1 VAGFGSI
8 WVANG
13 PSRTVTR
20 IDPITDT
27 ATAVIA
33 VPDPASVM
41 TTGAGSVWV
50 TSFPGNTVTR
60 IDPATNTV
68 LATIPSGGLG
78 PIGITFFDG
87 HVWVANHNGNP
98 TGSLAKIDPAT
109 MTVVDVIPVGA
120 ARFDSGPVWLAA
132 AAGSLWTGVPN
143 LAAVVRID
151 PTTDTIAATIP
162 DQGVCGSIVATDSA
176 VWVAGGG
183 GPGCLPGI
191 TRIDP
196 ATNTIVVRFNAGG
209 QTGPLALGAGS
220 LWYGTLKSNLLGR
233 ADTTTDAIIG
243 GLKLPGPA
251 DKGLTVAYGAV
262 WATDSENNLLYRIQ
276 PS

>member
-1 VAGFGSI
+1 MTSSPAPLPTPTAPRRRHALLALVVIALLAASTVHASSGPPSGAVLVDAIPAPTPRDVVAGFGSL

-20 IDPITDT
+20 IDPTTDT

-68 LATIPSGGLG
+68 LGTIPSGGLG

-98 TGSLAKIDPAT
+98 
-109 MTVVDVIPVGA
+109 
-120 ARFDSGPVWLAA
+120 
-132 AAGSLWTGVPN
+132 AGSVLSW
-143 LAAVVRID
+143 
-151 PTTDTIAATIP
+151 
-162 DQGVCGSIVATDSA
+162 S
-176 VWVAGGG
+176 
-183 GPGCLPGI
+183 
-191 TRIDP
+191 
-196 ATNTIVVRFNAGG
+196 
-209 QTGPLALGAGS
+209 
-220 LWYGTLKSNLLGR
+220 
-233 ADTTTDAIIG
+233 
-243 GLKLPGPA
+243 
-251 DKGLTVAYGAV
+251 
-262 WATDSENNLLYRIQ
+262 
-276 PS
+276 